1 MGNGLL
7 AEMLKSQQAV
17 VSNFIKNSSLIFIKA
32 GIVLSLLFVSST
44 VIFSV
49 ESIRIIT
56 TNDIHTYLKPLFYRY
71 LDEMKPWGEQ
81 SREGNY
87 VQKALIEGKVGGMA
101 HVATVIKRLK
111 AEKPGKNLV
120 LDAGDTW
127 HGAGISLFDRGVGM
141 VKAMN
146 AIGYDAMA
154 PGNWEFMFDKDHF
167 LDLIDLAKF
176 PVIAFNLT
184 DTEWDEPVLDPF
196 IIRQIGN
203 LKVALVGFTY
213 PWTALTSAVAG
224 SAGEFKFGIKENL
237 AIDLIEEIRETEN
250 PDLIIFVSHGGFGFD
265 QKLARRVDG
274 IDIYLSGHTHDEI
287 YDPVVWNNTIL
298 FQGGAHGKWVVSLD
312 AFVENKKV
320 VDYEYRLVKV
330 MQNRVPADPEVQK
343 IIEEAYFPHQSILNE
358 EIGYTET
365 MLHRRDYWQST
376 MGNLVT
382 NALRERAGTDVSFF
396 PAWRYGATIL
406 PGKILAEDVYNV
418 VPTDGKIITY
428 KMKGK
433 FLKELVEN
441 ILQGVTGLDPYA
453 RVGGDMIRFSGM
465 KIDCSLRA
473 KAGNKIRSMFIGGKP
488 LDENNDYSIAAVHTR
503 FQNNPMFGATEI
515 TDTEK
520 IFVEELIAYIR
531 EKSPLNIQLD
541 DRINLKTIKFN

>member
-1 MGNGLL
+1 MENGPS
-7 AEMLKSQQAV
+7 AKMSKSQQAV
-17 VSNFIKNSSLIFIKA
+17 VKNSQKNSSLFLKKA
-32 GIVLSLLFVSST
+32 GIVLFLLFVPLK
-44 VIFSV
+44 VIFSA

-56 TNDIHTYLKPLFYRY
+56 TNDIHTYLKPLYYRY

-101 HVATVIKRLK
+101 HVATVIKELK
-111 AEKPGKNLV
+111 AETPGKNLV

-127 HGAGISLFDRGVGM
+127 HGAGISLFDRGVSM

-184 DTEWDEPVLDPF
+184 DTEWDEPVLDPY
-196 IIRQIGN
+196 IIRQIGK

-224 SAGEFKFGIKENL
+224 SARDFKFGIKENL
-237 AIDLIEEIRETEN
+237 AIDLIEEIRETED

-382 NALRERAGTDVSFF
+382 NALRDRAGTDVSFF

-488 LDENNDYSIAAVHTR
+488 LDENIDYSVAAVHTR

-531 EKSPLNIQLD
+531 EKSPLNVQLD

>member
-1 MGNGLL
+1 
-7 AEMLKSQQAV
+7 MLKSQLAV
-17 VSNFIKNSSLIFIKA
+17 VSNLLNNSSLIFKKV
-32 GIVLSLLFVSST
+32 GIVLFLLFISSK
-44 VIFSV
+44 VIFSA

-87 VQKALIEGKVGGMA
+87 VQKASLEGKVGGMA
-101 HVATVIKRLK
+101 HVATVIKKLK
-111 AEKPGKNLV
+111 AETPGKNLV

-167 LDLIDLAKF
+167 LDLVDLAKF

-184 DTEWDEPVLDPF
+184 DTEWDEPVLDPY

-224 SAGEFKFGIKENL
+224 SARDFKFGIKENL
-237 AIDLIEEIRETEN
+237 AIDLIEEIRETED

-343 IIEEAYFPHQSILNE
+343 IIEDAYLPHQSILNE
-358 EIGYTET
+358 EIGYTKT

-382 NALRERAGTDVSFF
+382 NALRERARTDVSFF

-433 FLKELVEN
+433 LLKELVEN

-473 KAGNKIRSMFIGGKP
+473 KAGNKIRSMHIGGKP
-488 LDENNDYSIAAVHTR
+488 LDENIDYSIAAVHTR

-515 TDTEK
+515 KDTEK

-531 EKSPLNIQLD
+531 EKSPLNVKLD

>member
-1 MGNGLL
+1 
-7 AEMLKSQQAV
+7 MLKIKNLTAGVEDKNILNNINLNINSGEFHVIMGTNGTGKSTLGNVLAGKDNYNVHSGDIIYKDKSIIDLSPDERAHEGIFMSFQYPVSIPGVNTMHFLRTAV
-17 VSNFIKNSSLIFIKA
+17 NSIRKSKNQDEIEPGDFIKLFKEKLELIGLKSEFSKRSVNDGFSGGEKKRFEI
-32 GIVLSLLFVSST
+32 IQMLL
-44 VIFSV
+44 
-49 ESIRIIT
+49 
-56 TNDIHTYLKPLFYRY
+56 
-71 LDEMKPWGEQ
+71 LD
-81 SREGNY
+81 
-87 VQKALIEGKVGGMA
+87 
-101 HVATVIKRLK
+101 
-111 AEKPGKNLV
+111 
-120 LDAGDTW
+120 
-127 HGAGISLFDRGVGM
+127 
-141 VKAMN
+141 
-146 AIGYDAMA
+146 
-154 PGNWEFMFDKDHF
+154 
-167 LDLIDLAKF
+167 
-176 PVIAFNLT
+176 
-184 DTEWDEPVLDPF
+184 
-196 IIRQIGN
+196 
-203 LKVALVGFTY
+203 
-213 PWTALTSAVAG
+213 
-224 SAGEFKFGIKENL
+224 
-237 AIDLIEEIRETEN
+237 

-330 MQNRVPADPEVQK
+330 MQNRVPPDPEVQK
-343 IIEEAYFPHQSILNE
+343 IIEEAYLPHQSILNE

-465 KIDCSLRA
+465 KINCSLRA
-473 KAGNKIRSMFIGGKP
+473 KAGNKIRSMHIGGKL
-488 LDENNDYSIAAVHTR
+488 LDENIDYSIAAVHTR

-515 TDTEK
+515 KDTEK

-531 EKSPLNIQLD
+531 EKSPLNVQLD

>member
-1 MGNGLL
+1 MEDGPS
-7 AEMLKSQQAV
+7 AKMSKSQQAV
-17 VSNFIKNSSLIFIKA
+17 VRYSLKNSSLILKKA
-32 GIVLSLLFVSST
+32 GIFLFLLFFPLK
-44 VIFSV
+44 VIFSA

-56 TNDIHTYLKPLFYRY
+56 TNDIHTYLKPLYYRY

-101 HVATVIKRLK
+101 HVASVIKRLK
-111 AEKPGKNLV
+111 AETPGKNLV

-167 LDLIDLAKF
+167 LDLVDLAKF

-184 DTEWDEPVLDPF
+184 DTEWDEPVLDPY

-224 SAGEFKFGIKENL
+224 SAKDFKFGIKENL
-237 AIDLIEEIRETEN
+237 AIDLIEEIRETED

-343 IIEEAYFPHQSILNE
+343 IIEDAYLPHQSILNE
-358 EIGYTET
+358 EIGYTKT

-382 NALRERAGTDVSFF
+382 NALRERARTDVSFF

-433 FLKELVEN
+433 LLKELVEN

-488 LDENNDYSIAAVHTR
+488 LDENIDYSIAAVHTR

-515 TDTEK
+515 KNTEK

-531 EKSPLNIQLD
+531 EKSPLNVKLD

>member
-1 MGNGLL
+1 
-7 AEMLKSQQAV
+7 MLKSQQAV
-17 VSNFIKNSSLIFIKA
+17 VSNFLRNSSLIFIKA
-32 GIVLSLLFVSST
+32 GIVLSLIFFSSN
-44 VIFSV
+44 VIFSA

-406 PGKILAEDVYNV
+406 PGIILAEDVYNV

-488 LDENNDYSIAAVHTR
+488 LDENIDYSVAAVHTR

-531 EKSPLNIQLD
+531 EKSPLNVQLD

>member
-1 MGNGLL
+1 
-7 AEMLKSQQAV
+7 MLKSQPAV
-17 VSNFIKNSSLIFIKA
+17 ASNFLKNSSLFFIKA

-44 VIFSV
+44 VIFSA

-488 LDENNDYSIAAVHTR
+488 LDENIDYSIAAVHTR

-531 EKSPLNIQLD
+531 EKSPLNVQLD

>member
-1 MGNGLL
+1 MENGPS
-7 AEMLKSQQAV
+7 AKMSKSQQAV
-17 VSNFIKNSSLIFIKA
+17 VKNILKNSSLFLNKA
-32 GIVLSLLFVSST
+32 GIYLFLLFVPLK
-44 VIFSV
+44 VIFSA

-56 TNDIHTYLKPLFYRY
+56 TNDIHTYLKPLYYRY

-101 HVATVIKRLK
+101 HVATVIKELK
-111 AEKPGKNLV
+111 AETPGKNLV

-127 HGAGISLFDRGVGM
+127 HGAGISLFDRGVSM

-184 DTEWDEPVLDPF
+184 DTEWDEPVLEPY

-224 SAGEFKFGIKENL
+224 SARDFKFGIKENL
-237 AIDLIEEIRETEN
+237 AIDLIEEIRETED

-343 IIEEAYFPHQSILNE
+343 IIEDAYLPHQSILNE

-433 FLKELVEN
+433 LLKELVEN

-488 LDENNDYSIAAVHTR
+488 LDENIDYSVAAVHTR

-531 EKSPLNIQLD
+531 EKSPLNVQLD

>member
-1 MGNGLL
+1 
-7 AEMLKSQQAV
+7 
-17 VSNFIKNSSLIFIKA
+17 
-32 GIVLSLLFVSST
+32 
-44 VIFSV
+44 
-49 ESIRIIT
+49 
-56 TNDIHTYLKPLFYRY
+56 
-71 LDEMKPWGEQ
+71 
-81 SREGNY
+81 
-87 VQKALIEGKVGGMA
+87 
-101 HVATVIKRLK
+101 
-111 AEKPGKNLV
+111 
-120 LDAGDTW
+120 
-127 HGAGISLFDRGVGM
+127 M

-330 MQNRVPADPEVQK
+330 MQNRVPADPEVQQ
-343 IIEEAYFPHQSILNE
+343 IVEEAYRPHQATLNE
-358 EIGYTET
+358 KIGFTET
-365 MLHRRDYWQST
+365 MLNRRDYWQST

-382 NALRERAGTDVSFF
+382 DALRERAGTDVSFF

-418 VPTDGKIITY
+418 VPTDGKIVTY
-428 KMKGK
+428 SMNGK
-433 FLKELVEN
+433 VLKELVEN
-441 ILQGVTGLDPYA
+441 ILQGVSGKDPYA

-465 KIDCSLRA
+465 KLDCNLRA
-473 KAGNKIRSMFIGGKP
+473 KAGSKIRSMLIDGQPMDKQK
-488 LDENNDYSIAAVHTR
+488 EYSIASVHTR
-503 FQNNPMFGATEI
+503 FQNNPMFGATNIKE
-515 TDTEK
+515 TNK
-520 IFVEELIAYIR
+520 IFVEELIEYVR
-531 EKSPLNIQLD
+531 EKSPLNVQLD
-541 DRINLKTIKFN
+541 NRINLKTIQFN

>member
-32 GIVLSLLFVSST
+32 GIILSLLFVSST